1 LNLLLITFS
10 FPPAGGV
17 GVLRAVS
24 LAKYLPENGVK
35 VDVLTARNAPAVG
48 KDLTLLQ
55 QIPESVTVH
64 RCWTLDLPFWLRKS
78 VKKVVTGGKGTPA
91 TAASAKTK
99 QPGRGNPLKRLI
111 GNLLLPDPQVGWL
124 PFALPAAVRIIRRR
138 KIDAVIIT
146 VPPFSSVKMVPRL
159 RKLFPSLPILVDF
172 RDEWISTTLDLVS
185 FNSNSRARTVAHE
198 TERDAVHN
206 ATAVVLVTEAARR
219 ELRSRYPDEPAEKFL
234 YLPNG
239 YDLAPP
245 THSSAHAAPRDPQ
258 QKILLTYTGTVYG
271 STAPG
276 SFVEAVLGL
285 SPEIR
290 SRLRVRFIGHIE
302 APAYREQLLSLG
314 DTIEL
319 KGFVP
324 QAEALAAIRETD
336 YLLLITHDRINVA
349 AKFYDYLGGG
359 KPILGAVHPEGD
371 VRRLL
376 EETRAGRW
384 ASVDDPAAIRAMLI
398 EAVESA
404 GSIPEPDYDRIAT
417 YHRRTIA
424 ARYAAS
430 LQHLLAPGK
439 LSPAQDVRERSAIQ

>member
-1 LNLLLITFS
+1 MNLLLITFS

-24 LAKYLPENGVK
+24 LAKYLPENDVR

-55 QIPESVTVH
+55 QIPANVTVH
-64 RCWTLDLPFWLRKS
+64 RTWTLDLPFWLRKS
-78 VKKVVTGGKGTPA
+78 VKKAITGGKGRPSPA
-91 TAASAKTK
+91 GSAATGAKK
-99 QPGRGNPLKRLI
+99 PGRGNPLKRLI

-124 PFALPAAVRIIRRR
+124 PFALPAAVRIIRKR

-159 RKLFPSLPILVDF
+159 RKLFPVLPILVDF

-185 FNSNSRARTVAHE
+185 FNSNTRARTVAQE
-198 TERDAVHN
+198 TEREAVHD

-219 ELRSRYPDEPAEKFL
+219 ELQSRYPNEPAEKFL

-239 YDLAPP
+239 YDLASPARATAQP
-245 THSSAHAAPRDPQ
+245 IARDPR
-258 QKILLTYTGTVYG
+258 QKILLTYIGTVYG

-276 SFVEAVLGL
+276 SFVEAVRGL
-285 SPEIR
+285 SPAIR
-290 SRLRVRFIGHIE
+290 ERLRIRFIGHIE
-302 APAYREQLLSLG
+302 TPAYREQLLSLG
-314 DTIEL
+314 NTIEL

-324 QAEALAAIRETD
+324 QAEALAAIRDTD

-384 ASVDDPAAIRAMLI
+384 ASVNDPGAIRSMLI
-398 EAVESA
+398 AAVESA
-404 GSIPEPDYDRIAT
+404 ASTPEPDYDRIAS

-424 ARYAAS
+424 AWYAAS
-430 LQHLLAPGK
+430 LKRLLG
-439 LSPAQDVRERSAIQ
+439 